1 MKPPAETYTQSHCW
15 KTIGIFGDR
24 SCEVLPHHVH
34 CRNCP
39 TYQLAGRQLLDRPM
53 SEDYRREITNKLA
66 AQHRPR
72 QIQTLRLMI
81 FRVADVW
88 LALPSACLEQTLS
101 PVPTSSV
108 PQRSNRHFLGLVN
121 AHGELQLCF
130 TLRHLIQTDLTTET
144 SASSAV
150 RIFPR
155 LLVLK
160 LHGQRWVIHADEVM
174 GVIEYPSASLQNL
187 PANLSQSKPQL
198 MTALFEFE
206 GQRISLIDEERLAL
220 QLQNALA

>member
-1 MKPPAETYTQSHCW
+1 MKSAAETQIQEHCW
-15 KTIGIFGDR
+15 KTIGISGDR
-24 SCEVLPHHVH
+24 SCEALSHHVH

-53 SEDYRREITNKLA
+53 SEDYRQEITKKLA
-66 AQHRPR
+66 AQHRPQ
-72 QIQTLRLMI
+72 QIDTLRLMV
-81 FRVADVW
+81 FRVAEVW

-101 PVPTSSV
+101 PVPTVSI

-130 TLRHLIQTDLTTET
+130 TLRHLIQTDLTAES
-144 SASSAV
+144 SASSVV
-150 RIFPR
+150 RVFPR

-174 GVIEYPSASLQNL
+174 GMIEYPRASLQKL
-187 PANLSQSKPQL
+187 PANLSQSKQPL

-206 GQRISLIDEERLAL
+206 GQCISLVDEERLIA
-220 QLQNALA
+220 QLQDALA